1 MKHFPTDEDL
11 PGQDLEMNAPS
22 ADDCRKN
29 IPVNKNEEAEVSAAL
44 SQIEQKAREAVDV
57 LIKVSE
63 KNGKKVLF
71 PEVDQ
76 LLHVQFVYKKPGTT
90 LAGRRVKRFILP
102 HSLYEKGNTTV
113 CLIMRDL
120 DQSVKGKFDP
130 DVDKQARLW
139 SEKLELEFG
148 ISKEHVQKILTKR
161 QLEREYHSYYDR
173 RQLASAY
180 DIFLV
185 DAVIEESVIRF
196 CGKEFH
202 KAKKIPLRLPM
213 HQHGSLIKEIEKA
226 YYTVT
231 FPLFPFRTR
240 TSLRIGNLNNPINC
254 IVENVRAA
262 VENVFQYCP
271 GGLCNIRSVSLQ
283 MVTGGPSLPLY
294 VDAGPRNAINL
305 PKPMKMKDLRAKRDK
320 KAIADELSTL
330 PEGLEVLVYRDG
342 EVKVLDSDT
351 KKPVLYPTVNDEW
364 EEGDDLKPLN
374 PVKLRKAIEKHS
386 KLREK
391 RKQKQEA
398 KKRLLLPVKDGISKI
413 KNLVKKKNNK
423 RDKIN
428 GFGGIKRERKSQTR
442 TNKKS
447 KLHRSVKVEKKKSRS
462 GPEVG

>member
-1 MKHFPTDEDL
+1 MKQLTTNEVL
-11 PGQDLEMNAPS
+11 PGQNLETNVSSIGNCGM
-22 ADDCRKN
+22 N
-29 IPVNKNEEAEVSAAL
+29 IPVNENDEAEVSAVLA
-44 SQIEQKAREAVDV
+44 QVEQKATEAVNV
-57 LIKVSE
+57 LIKISE
-63 KNGKKVLF
+63 KNRKKMLF

-90 LAGRRVKRFILP
+90 RTRNRVKRFILP
-102 HSLYEKGNTTV
+102 HSLYEKGSATV

-120 DQSVKGKFDP
+120 DRSAKGKFDP

-148 ISKEHVQKILTKR
+148 ITKEHVQKILTKR

-185 DAVIEESVIRF
+185 DAVIEESVIHF

-202 KAKKIPLRLPM
+202 KAKKTPLRLRL
-213 HQHGSLIKEIEKA
+213 HQHGSLVEEIEKA

-240 TSLRIGNLNNPINC
+240 TSLRIGNLSNPINY
-254 IVENVRAA
+254 IVENICAA

-271 GGLCNIRSVSLQ
+271 GGLCNIHSISLQ

-294 VDAGPRNAINL
+294 IDAGPRNMVSL
-305 PKPMKMKDLRAKRDK
+305 PMPMKMKDLKAKRDK
-320 KAIADELSTL
+320 EAIADELSTL

-342 EVKVLDSDT
+342 EVKVLDSET

-364 EEGDDLKPLN
+364 EEGDDLKPLIN
-374 PVKLRKAIEKHS
+374 PVKRRKALEKRC
-386 KLREK
+386 KLRER
-391 RKQKQEA
+391 RKEAQKA
-398 KKRLLLPVKDGISKI
+398 KKRLLLPIKDGISKI
-413 KNLVKKKNNK
+413 KGLVKKKNNK
-423 RDKIN
+423 RNKIN
-428 GFGGIKRERKSQTR
+428 GSGGIKRNRKSHTAINR
-442 TNKKS
+442 KS
-447 KLHRSVKVEKKKSRS
+447 KLHKVKKETKQK
-462 GPEVG
+462 EI